1 MPNYPDLALEPIAQE
16 EDKDEALGTSQ
27 KFESDTEEMKSQVSF
42 SARFREKMKT
52 NIANV

>member
-1 MPNYPDLALEPIAQE
+1 MPNYPDLALEPIAEE

-27 KFESDTEEMKSQVSF
+27 KFESDIEEMKSQGSF
-42 SARFREKMKT
+42 SARFRERMKT